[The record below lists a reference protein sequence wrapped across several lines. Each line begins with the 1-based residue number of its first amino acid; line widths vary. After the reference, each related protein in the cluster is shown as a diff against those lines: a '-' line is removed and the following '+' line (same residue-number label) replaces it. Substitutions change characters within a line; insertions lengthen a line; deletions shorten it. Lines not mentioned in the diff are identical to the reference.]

1 VKIGRFAIAAG
12 LCGCVLVPAIG
23 QRAASYHDP
32 AGRYTLQ
39 IPQGWNTTQMNSDA
53 VQFASGA
60 AYITMLVLPGA
71 DPVSMMNSIGTQ
83 TGKQWKNFAQARRG
97 DANFGGRAGQY
108 VVYSG
113 INPMGADSYLQM
125 LAVTEGSAT
134 YLLMTSAPKPDFT
147 RLKSEFDQ
155 IEQSFT
161 LTAAAKPADALPPAP
176 YGAIGASKSAGPAAA
191 PAQPPAARAAPAQVP
206 ASMPQA
212 KSATAGGGNI
222 YRMKIVRITD
232 QTSFERPMTALTML
246 IPADWQFQGSLQYWQ
261 GPGCPA
267 NLVRLKF
274 QATSPDGRTGIEL
287 LPGYFWMWADDP
299 YAVNIMR
306 TSNQR
311 AAQMGGHPCDL
322 MAALSPEAFLRQTV
336 IPAARRG
343 AQVTGVEAMPEAAQ
357 QLQQQAAQAQQAAA
371 RSGMSVN
378 IRAGVG
384 RVRASYALNGQPEE
398 ERFTA
403 IMTSTSVAGP
413 NARGGQTRYYLNSVD
428 NVFGVLAPQGQL
440 DAQEKMFQLILRTLR
455 LDPEWQSRVSQ
466 EIAKLNN
473 TDSNAAMAQSAIIT
487 KLGQDEAK
495 IIKDTYQN
503 TSNTQE
509 HSRVAIDQ
517 AIRGAQS
524 YRNPNTGETVELD
537 NQYGK
542 AWAGPNNQYIL
553 SDSPNYNPNQSEQG
567 NWTQMQPVK
576 P

>member
-1 VKIGRFAIAAG
+1 MKAMLSIWQLPLVKIGRFAIAVS
-12 LCGCVLVPAIG
+12 LCGCVLVSAIG
-23 QRAASYHDP
+23 QRAPSYHDP

-39 IPQGWNTTQMNSDA
+39 IPQGWNTTQMNGDA

-60 AYITMLVLPGA
+60 AYITMLVLPGV

-97 DANFGGRAGQY
+97 DVTFGGLNGQY

-125 LAVTEGSAT
+125 QAVTDGSAT
-134 YLLMTSAPKPDFT
+134 YLLMTSAPKADFT
-147 RLKSEFDQ
+147 RLKTEFDQ
-155 IEQSFT
+155 IEHSFT
-161 LTAAAKPADALPPAP
+161 LTAAAMPADAMPPAP
-176 YGAIGASKSAGPAAA
+176 YGAIGTSKSAA
-191 PAQPPAARAAPAQVP
+191 PPPSPPAPM
-206 ASMPQA
+206 ASA
-212 KSATAGGGNI
+212 KSSTSGGGNL
-222 YRMKIVRITD
+222 YRMKLVRIVD
-232 QTSFERPMTALTML
+232 QTSFERPITALSML

-274 QATSPDGRTGIEL
+274 QATSPDGHTGIEL
-287 LPGYFWMWADDP
+287 FPGYFWMWADDP

-306 TSNQR
+306 TSNQK
-311 AAQMGGHPCDL
+311 AAQFGGHPCDV
-322 MAALSPEAFLRQTV
+322 MGALSPDAFLRQTV
-336 IPAARRG
+336 IPAVRRG

-517 AIRGAQS
+517 AIRGVQS

-553 SDSPNYNPNQSEQG
+553 SDSPNFNPNQSEQG
-567 NWTQMQPVK
+567 NWTQLQPVK